1 MDYRFFLAIRQMKSR
16 GGKFLSFATFISII
30 GIALGVAA
38 IIVVMGVMNG
48 FSEEIRNKI
57 LGLKPHIL
65 VHSFSPSSD
74 GISSLTEKIEQ
85 VDGVIATSP
94 VLWGEGIIQYND
106 RAKGIIVK
114 GIDYQK
120 EIKVTDLG
128 KYVKPILSDD
138 FLAEPQTDVKELVD
152 LNGGILLGEELAKN
166 LGIFTGDDISLIST
180 QLKVK
185 MFRVKGFFNSGL
197 YEYDNSLVF
206 LHLEDARDLLG
217 LGNEFD
223 GIQIRIEDVFKV
235 PVVKEK
241 LQDTLGPASIVR
253 TWQETD
259 RTLFEALKLEK
270 IAMFTILALI
280 VVVASFNIASTLV
293 VMVMEKKRQIGI
305 LKAIGATSND
315 IRKIFLQQGFII
327 GFCGATTGC
336 IIALILGMLLKKY
349 HFIALSEEIYS
360 ISYLPIKLEWTVF
373 AIVGLLALIISLLA
387 TIYPASRAAKLEA
400 AETLRYE

>member
-1 MDYRFFLAIRQMKSR
+1 MDYRFFLATRQMKSR
-16 GGKFLSFATFISII
+16 NGRFLSFATFISII

-48 FSEEIRNKI
+48 FGDEIRNKI

-65 VHSFSPSSD
+65 VNTFSPASEGLHSA
-74 GISSLTEKIEQ
+74 IVQIEQ
-85 VDGVIATSP
+85 VDGVVASSP

-106 RAKGIIVK
+106 RAKGIIIK
-114 GIDYQK
+114 GVDYQK
-120 EIKVTDLG
+120 EIKVTDLK
-128 KYVKPILSDD
+128 KYIKPVLTNEFVSG
-138 FLAEPQTDVKELVD
+138 PQANIEELTDLD
-152 LNGGILLGEELAKN
+152 GGILIGEELAKS
-166 LGIFTGDDISLIST
+166 LGIFEGENVSLIST

-185 MFRVKGFFNSGL
+185 TFKVKGFFNSGM

-206 LHLEDARDLLG
+206 LSLEGARDLLG
-217 LGNEFD
+217 MASEYD
-223 GIQIRIEDVFKV
+223 GIQVRIEDAFQA
-235 PVVKEK
+235 PAVKEK
-241 LQDTLGPASIVR
+241 LQNVLGPASIVR

-270 IAMFTILALI
+270 IAMFTILTLI

-293 VMVMEKKRQIGI
+293 VMVMEKRRQIGI

-315 IRKIFLQQGFII
+315 IRKIFLYQGFII
-327 GFCGATTGC
+327 GFCGAVSGC
-336 IIALILGMLLKKY
+336 VIGLVLGILLKKY

-373 AIVGLLALIISLLA
+373 AVVGLLALFICLLA
-387 TIYPASRAAKLEA
+387 TIYPSSRAAKLTVG
-400 AETLRYE
+400 ETLRYE

>member
-1 MDYRFFLAIRQMKSR
+1 MDYKFFLALRQMKSR
-16 GGKFLSFATFISII
+16 GGKFLSFATFISIT

-38 IIVVMGVMNG
+38 IIVVMGVMSG

-65 VHSFSPSSD
+65 VHTFSANSESFDS
-74 GISSLTEKIEQ
+74 ISTQIEQ
-85 VDGVIATSP
+85 VDGVVASSP
-94 VLWGEGIIQYND
+94 VLWGEGIIQYDD
-106 RAKGIIVK
+106 RAKGIIIK
-114 GIDYQK
+114 GIDYK
-120 EIKVTDLG
+120 EEIKVTDLK
-128 KYVKPILSDD
+128 KYIKP
-138 FLAEPQTDVKELVD
+138 ALVD
-152 LNGGILLGEELAKN
+152 EFTFEAQPPTKEFMDLDGGILIGEELARS
-166 LGIFTGDDISLIST
+166 LGVFVGDDISLIST

-185 MFRVKGFFNSGL
+185 TFKLKGFFNSGM

-206 LHLEDARDLLG
+206 LSLEDARNLLG
-217 LGNEFD
+217 LASEYD
-223 GIQIRIEDVFKV
+223 GIQVRIKDVFRA
-235 PVVKEK
+235 PAVKEK
-241 LQDTLGPASIVR
+241 LQDVLGPAAIVR

-270 IAMFTILALI
+270 IAMFTILTLI

-315 IRKIFLQQGFII
+315 VRKIFLYQGAII
-327 GFCGATTGC
+327 GFCGAVSGC
-336 IIALILGMLLKKY
+336 VIGFVLGMLLKKY

-360 ISYLPIKLEWTVF
+360 MPYLPIKLEWTVF
-373 AIVGLLALIISLLA
+373 AVVGLLALGICLLA